1 MRIEQHIAAE
11 YADVLM
17 ALLPPGPAWEWQP
30 GGYGAQ
36 LYAAAGQE
44 LARLD
49 TAVQAVTDMAIERH
63 RPKYTSWTLQA
74 YRNVANAALNGLTE
88 TMPRKTFAAGSHAG
102 DRLWS
107 ASSPATTF
115 PVKLVQVDHLVGP
128 FRAGSHAGDRL
139 WGHRSRYIL
148 RVRYYRSVVNP
159 KVIWDALM
167 AFKQAHVYLWFEDI
181 TGVAGEVSY
190 AQN

>member
-1 MRIEQHIAAE
+1 MKLEQHSAAE
-11 YADVLM
+11 YADVMLS
-17 ALLPPGPAWEWQP
+17 LLPGGPAWEWRS
-30 GGYGAQ
+30 GGYGSQ
-36 LYAAAGQE
+36 IFTAAGQE
-44 LARLD
+44 PARLD
-49 TAVQAVTDMAIERH
+49 VDVQVVLDLAIERH

-74 YRNVANAALNGLTE
+74 YRNVAAAALNGLTE

-107 ASSPATTF
+107 VAGPATTF
-115 PVKLVQVDHLVGP
+115 PVKLVQIDHLIGP
-128 FRAGSHAGDRL
+128 FRAGSHAGDRI
-139 WGHRSRYIL
+139 WGSPRSRYIL

-181 TGVAGEVSY
+181 TGIAGEVSY
-190 AQN
+190 A